1 MSETF
6 RNEFEKIRINRN
18 IVECKWVQWEVLLD
32 RQLGI
37 NRNIV
42 ECKYTATTIQSDL

>member
-18 IVECKWVQWEVLLD
+18 IVECKWVRWEVLLD